1 MGMKVRS
8 MSSKKVERRAWGEGE
23 RWGVWVAK
31 KSWSIETGVRERVGE
46 CR

>member
-31 KSWSIETGVRERVGE
+31 KKLEHRDWGEGESWGV
-46 CR
+46 